1 MIQLQIGGLLVS
13 PSTGVAL
20 GLGFGLGFVLWLI
33 EFRVLGLQRL
43 MQDLLGYRASA
54 LACIVV
60 HNSGGTAYSV
70 YSLPISFTEV

>member
-1 MIQLQIGGLLVS
+1 MS
-13 PSTGVAL
+13 RSKGVAL

-33 EFRVLGLQRL
+33 GFRVWGLQRL
-43 MQDLLGYRASA
+43 MQDLRGYRASA

-60 HNSGGTAYSV
+60 NNSGGTAYSV